1 MKNLKL
7 IMVLLIGVL
16 TLAACSGAQDTQ
28 SVSETSEMADDAMA
42 DDAMADDAMA
52 DDAMADDAMADDA
65 MADDAMAD
73 DAMADDAM
81 ADDDSMMAEE
91 GHDDDMDEEG
101 HDDDMDDD
109 DHAMDDD
116 EMAKETMSEDGA
128 DAMMA
133 EDAMGD
139 MAELPA
145 WQQLS
150 LTDART
156 GETFTLA
163 DFSGKTV
170 FVEPM
175 ATWCTNCRR
184 QLGNVRDARAQLND
198 EDVVFIGLSL
208 ETNISDAELAQYQSD
223 QGYDWTFAV
232 MSPEILQQLADA
244 FGRSITSAPSTPHFV
259 IRPDGSTTELVTGI
273 ESADQILQQIQAAR
287 G

>member
-1 MKNLKL
+1 MKNFKRIIL
-7 IMVLLIGVL
+7 VLIGLLV
-16 TLAACSGAQDTQ
+16 LAACGGAQEAE
-28 SVSETSEMADDAMA
+28 SVSEASIMTDEVMADET
-42 DDAMADDAMA
+42 
-52 DDAMADDAMADDA
+52 
-65 MADDAMAD
+65 
-73 DAMADDAM
+73 M
-81 ADDDSMMAEE
+81 ADDDAMMAEE
-91 GHDDDMDEEG
+91 GHDDDTD
-101 HDDDMDDD
+101 
-109 DHAMDDD
+109 
-116 EMAKETMSEDGA
+116 

-133 EDAMGD
+133 EDSMEN

-145 WQQLS
+145 WQQLE

-184 QLGNVRDARAQLND
+184 QLGNVREARAQLND
-198 EDVVFIGLSL
+198 DNVVFIGLSL
-208 ETNISDAELAQYQSD
+208 ETTISNADLAQYQSD
-223 QGYDWTFAV
+223 QGFDWTFAV

-259 IRPDGSTTELVTGI
+259 IRPDGSTTDLVTGI
-273 ESADQILQQIQAAR
+273 ESVEQIAQQILDAS

>member
-1 MKNLKL
+1 MKNFKRIIL
-7 IMVLLIGVL
+7 VLIGLLV
-16 TLAACSGAQDTQ
+16 LAACGGAQEAE
-28 SVSETSEMADDAMA
+28 SVSEASIMTDEVMADET
-42 DDAMADDAMA
+42 
-52 DDAMADDAMADDA
+52 
-65 MADDAMAD
+65 
-73 DAMADDAM
+73 M
-81 ADDDSMMAEE
+81 ADDDAMMAEE
-91 GHDDDMDEEG
+91 GHDDDTDDAMMAEED
-101 HDDDMDDD
+101 HDDDMSEEDR
-109 DHAMDDD
+109 AMDSD
-116 EMAKETMSEDGA
+116 EMAEEPMSEGGD

-133 EDAMGD
+133 EDSMEN

-145 WQQLS
+145 WQQLE

-184 QLGNVRDARAQLND
+184 QLGNVREARAQLND
-198 EDVVFIGLSL
+198 DNVVFIGLSL
-208 ETNISDAELAQYQSD
+208 ETTISNADLAQYQSD
-223 QGYDWTFAV
+223 QGFDWTFAV

-259 IRPDGSTTELVTGI
+259 IRPDGSTTDLVTGI
-273 ESADQILQQIQAAR
+273 ESVEQIAQQILDAS